1 LDKIEL
7 FQAASFAEH
16 IMKMEKQQTQGYGS
30 SDPDSNSQDGKKD
43 QPFISIGPLLKEER
57 QKRGL
62 SHTKI
67 SEITRLRPHIIEALE
82 NEAWDRLPSPVFVS
96 GFVRSY
102 GRALGLKEERLMT
115 VFQSSCHVKAASPRP
130 LTEPDRSKKPL
141 LIFLIIL
148 LLIAALSFFLWKGYI
163 TLVKIKTTPESVS
176 QTEENQTEDID
187 RSGENP
193 SDPEKGQVAPQEA
206 EAEVANNTPAGGP
219 VPETATAAPETVSQP
234 QTIQE
239 EAAVHANVTVPA
251 GSPGVITEQPLT
263 LKANIREKT
272 WLRIFVDDQEPR
284 EYMFM
289 PNEYFVWKG
298 KKGFELL
305 IGNAAGIDLELN
317 GQQIKTTGTAGQVI
331 RLSLP
336 SDYKRKQSQD

>member
-1 LDKIEL
+1 
-7 FQAASFAEH
+7 
-16 IMKMEKQQTQGYGS
+16 MKMEKPQSQGYGS
-30 SDPDSNSQDGKKD
+30 SDPDPNLQNEEKA
-43 QPFISIGPLLKEER
+43 QPFISIGALLREER

-62 SHTKI
+62 SHTKV
-67 SEITRLRPHIIEALE
+67 SEITRLRPYVIEALE

-115 VFQSSCHVKAASPRP
+115 VFQNSCPVKAESPKP
-130 LTEPDRSKKPL
+130 LVEPVRSKKPL

-148 LLIAALSFFLWKGYI
+148 LLVAGLSFFLWKGYI
-163 TLVKIKTTPESVS
+163 TFIKINKTPEAVS
-176 QTEENQTEDID
+176 QTTENQPSDVVQ
-187 RSGENP
+187 GVENS
-193 SDPEKGQVAPQEA
+193 SDPEKVQEAPQEI
-206 EAEVANNTPAGGP
+206 EPVVANNTPEGLSVAEP
-219 VPETATAAPETVSQP
+219 VPAPQAVIQP
-234 QTIQE
+234 QALQE
-239 EAAVHANVTVPA
+239 EAAVPANVTAPA
-251 GSPGVITEQPLT
+251 GPSGVVADQTLT

-289 PNEYFVWKG
+289 PNEYFAWHG

-305 IGNAAGIDLELN
+305 IGNAAGIDLDLN
-317 GQQIKTTGTAGQVI
+317 GQQIKTSGTAGQVI

-336 SDYKRKQSQD
+336 SDYKRKQAQD